1 MVRRSKCKL
10 FKIALENNQVTYI
23 LKDVDVK
30 DFYRM
35 ICKNNNSEEAKRIKE
50 IIYEKSRG
58 DSYVHYIYG
67 S

>member
-50 IIYEKSRG
+50 IIYEKE
-58 DSYVHYIYG
+58 
-67 S
+67 